1 MGTLINSIR
10 ENSEII
16 PLFIFFS
23 LLYFWL
29 TGFKVQRL
37 WLFYFGGLLLI
48 VVSLFFG
55 YIYSHSMPFTVH
67 MILHVLILLAC
78 APLMVIGWP
87 TKINTHPIFLRKTYQ
102 FLLRHPLSCWIT
114 GIGMMWFWHIP
125 SIYKALMMSH
135 QQDFSFLVLAHIG
148 SLLIAGIIFT
158 WPIVNPQKR
167 FRIYAP
173 LGIVYLFTA
182 CIACSLL
189 GLLITFAP
197 AGIYTHAMG
206 AMSTA
211 PGIVSMNT
219 ETDQQTA
226 GLIMWVPCCFL
237 YLFGV
242 LYLLVNW
249 LKKSDNVKTRVK
261 KTARQPEILISENNE

>member
-1 MGTLINSIR
+1 METLINSIT

-29 TGFKVQRL
+29 TGFKMQRL
-37 WLFYFGGLLLI
+37 WTFYFGGLTLMVIAIL
-48 VVSLFFG
+48 SSH
-55 YIYSHSMPFTVH
+55 IYAHSMQFTVH
-67 MILHVLILLAC
+67 MIIHVLLLLAC
-78 APLMVIGWP
+78 APLLVIGWP
-87 TKINTHPIFLRKTYQ
+87 KKTNTHPVFLRKTYH
-102 FLLRHPLSCWIT
+102 FLLRHPLFCWIT

-125 SIYKALMMSH
+125 SILKALMISH
-135 QQDFSFLVLAHIG
+135 QQSFSFLVFAHIA

-158 WPIVNPQKR
+158 WPIVNPQR
-167 FRIYAP
+167 NFRIYPP

-197 AGIYTHAMG
+197 SGIYSHSMDAIGSTG
-206 AMSTA
+206 AM
-211 PGIVSMNT
+211 SMNT

-242 LYLLVNW
+242 LYLLFKW
-249 LKKSDNVKTRVK
+249 LKEPDTIKTRIK
-261 KTARQPEILISENNE
+261 KPVYRPELLIPENND